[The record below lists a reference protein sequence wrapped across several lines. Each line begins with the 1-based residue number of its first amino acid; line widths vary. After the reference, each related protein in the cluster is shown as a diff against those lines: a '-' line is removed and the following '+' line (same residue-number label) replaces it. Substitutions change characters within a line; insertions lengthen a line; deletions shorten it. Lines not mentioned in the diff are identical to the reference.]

1 MGYEIKMSEIIAMR
15 RTIEEIGASYANE
28 IENARVAMARVTES
42 DGLKGK
48 TADAIRYYIS
58 EVYGETERAIK
69 QAVIELRDKI
79 MVYESGYID
88 IDGSDSA
95 HITQET
101 LETTVPARLNA
112 NKDQFADYAS
122 CLNGILS
129 CVSDIYSAS
138 LPETGNISGY
148 YETARV
154 MTTDLNEKVGSYEN
168 QHAEDCTNVNSI
180 LDSVQAII
188 NAQDKGTIEACT
200 YTVGKIS
207 EMQEAQAL
215 QKSLETSEQFSSSS
229 NVTSAH
235 KTTSSKSKEKNAN
248 KKEQSFVSLVG
259 KKAIG
264 AATIICTGGV
274 ASPILVIKMGKGFR
288 KMNGSI
294 LSGLSMSAMFAGE

>member
-148 YETARV
+148 Y
-154 MTTDLNEKVGSYEN
+154 
-168 QHAEDCTNVNSI
+168 
-180 LDSVQAII
+180 
-188 NAQDKGTIEACT
+188 
-200 YTVGKIS
+200 
-207 EMQEAQAL
+207 
-215 QKSLETSEQFSSSS
+215 
-229 NVTSAH
+229 
-235 KTTSSKSKEKNAN
+235 
-248 KKEQSFVSLVG
+248 
-259 KKAIG
+259 
-264 AATIICTGGV
+264 
-274 ASPILVIKMGKGFR
+274 
-288 KMNGSI
+288 
-294 LSGLSMSAMFAGE
+294 

>member
-148 YETARV
+148 YEKIKALLRHVPIPLARFQRCKRLKPFRSRLKRV
-154 MTTDLNEKVGSYEN
+154 S
-168 QHAEDCTNVNSI
+168 
-180 LDSVQAII
+180 
-188 NAQDKGTIEACT
+188 
-200 YTVGKIS
+200 
-207 EMQEAQAL
+207 
-215 QKSLETSEQFSSSS
+215 
-229 NVTSAH
+229 
-235 KTTSSKSKEKNAN
+235 
-248 KKEQSFVSLVG
+248 SLVPAAMSRVHTRPFPRKVRKKTLIRKSRVLSAWWG
-259 KKAIG
+259 KKRLERLRLFVQEEWQA
-264 AATIICTGGV
+264 
-274 ASPILVIKMGKGFR
+274 PFW
-288 KMNGSI
+288 
-294 LSGLSMSAMFAGE
+294 